1 MLYTICTNMLFDSH
15 NQNQDVY
22 FMVESNIPKIKR
34 QKSTRMVNNGF
45 YAKKKRKKKKERK
58 EEKKKCVAILKEY
71 NHHPH

>member
-1 MLYTICTNMLFDSH
+1 MLFDSH

-45 YAKKKRKKKKERK
+45 YAKKKKKEEGKKKY
-58 EEKKKCVAILKEY
+58 VAILKEY